1 MGIHVVQY
9 IEKAVRSDVFRT
21 KELVIQLRILFTDNL
36 GQVIVVLLSDVCF
49 IPYIHD
55 LIHFGDELLHELQ
68 VLVQVYTGLH

>member
-9 IEKAVRSDVFRT
+9 IEKAVRSDVLRT

-36 GQVIVVLLSDVCF
+36 GQVIVVLLADVCF

-55 LIHFGDELLHELQ
+55 L
-68 VLVQVYTGLH
+68 

>member
-1 MGIHVVQY
+1 MGTHVVQY
-9 IEKAVRSDVFRT
+9 IEKAVRPDVVRT
-21 KELVIQLRILFTDNL
+21 LYVVIQLRVLFTDNL
-36 GQVIVVLLSDVCF
+36 GQVIVVLLADVCF

>member
-9 IEKAVRSDVFRT
+9 IEKAVRSD
-21 KELVIQLRILFTDNL
+21 
-36 GQVIVVLLSDVCF
+36 GCF